1 MFVIINK
8 LEKCRCECNELIDKG
23 IYDKGFIW
31 SPSNWECECDQSC
44 DTAYLDYEIC
54 KCRKKEIVDEL
65 IEKCNENIE
74 GEIVYNETV
83 NDYES
88 ICGSCTV
95 YIVLLVIAFLKVIGI
110 SSAFSY
116 FQWYSKK
123 SNTGVI
129 KINPS
134 IEMVIY

>member
-1 MFVIINK
+1 MQVFVIINK

-54 KCRKKEIVDEL
+54 KCRKKEIVDKL

-83 NDYES
+83 ES

-116 FQWYSKK
+116 FQ
-123 SNTGVI
+123 
-129 KINPS
+129 
-134 IEMVIY
+134 